1 MRCQA
6 WRNAAERGTFSE
18 QRCALQGGLRPSYS
32 EMKPPYTH
40 VSRTALAVVAAA
52 GSVWLSAFFLP
63 GAGVQPIPLLPELG
77 TAAGKVVAASLP
89 HAKPK
94 RTATTRPSNAAPAVA
109 RAPVAVTFAPQAAR
123 SRPKVRAVPTH
134 RAHRQ
139 QPAAG
144 PKRSAPVQAAAPAVA
159 TTASVTAASVS
170 SAPAP
175 RGRAV
180 GWHRKHD
187 HADAA
192 APTAPTGR
200 HGHSHAKHG
209 YGSPAQPGPAP
220 AVAPA
225 PAVPAAPPSVGGH
238 DNGKHLGNGNGNQ
251 GRGPGGR
258 P

>member
-1 MRCQA
+1 
-6 WRNAAERGTFSE
+6 
-18 QRCALQGGLRPSYS
+18 
-32 EMKPPYTH
+32 MKPPYTH

-109 RAPVAVTFAPQAAR
+109 REPAAVTFAPQAAR

-144 PKRSAPVQAAAPAVA
+144 PKRSAPVQAAAPAPAVA
-159 TTASVTAASVS
+159 TTASATAASVS
-170 SAPAP
+170 SAAAP
-175 RGRAV
+175 RGRAI

-209 YGSPAQPGPAP
+209 YGSPAQPAPAPTVTPAP
-220 AVAPA
+220 AA
-225 PAVPAAPPSVGGH
+225 PAAPPSVGGH
-238 DNGKHLGNGNGNQ
+238 DNGKHLGNGNGNGNQ
-251 GRGPGGR
+251 GHGPGGR